1 MTSGV
6 VCVDANLVVLLL
18 SRGTSALRI
27 RELWNQWLELNCTIV
42 APTLIY
48 YELSNA
54 LHRSAVAGQI
64 APEEADQVLAEAMN
78 LSIRV
83 YGDAELHQQAF
94 TLARSL
100 KLSAT
105 YDAHYLALAQRLE
118 CEFWTADK
126 RLFNSVQASLPWI
139 HLVTLSS

>member
-1 MTSGV
+1 M
-6 VCVDANLVVLLL
+6 
-18 SRGTSALRI
+18 RI
-27 RELWNQWLELNCTIV
+27 RELWNQWLELNYTIV

-78 LSIRV
+78 LNIRL
-83 YGDAELHQQAF
+83 YGDAELHQEALS
-94 TLARSL
+94 LARSL
-100 KLSAT
+100 RLSAT

-118 CEFWTADK
+118 CNFWTADR
-126 RLFNSVQASLPWI
+126 RLYNSVQAALPW
-139 HLVTLSS
+139 VNFVFNNS

>member
-1 MTSGV
+1 
-6 VCVDANLVVLLL
+6 VVLLL
-18 SRGTSALRI
+18 SRGTFALRI
-27 RELWNQWLELNCTIV
+27 RELWNQWLELNYTIV

-78 LSIRV
+78 LNIRL
-83 YGDAELHQQAF
+83 YGDAELHQEALS
-94 TLARSL
+94 LARSL
-100 KLSAT
+100 RLSAT

-118 CEFWTADK
+118 CNFWTADR
-126 RLFNSVQASLPWI
+126 RLYNSVQAALPW
-139 HLVTLSS
+139 VNFVFNNS

>member
-1 MTSGV
+1 
-6 VCVDANLVVLLL
+6 
-18 SRGTSALRI
+18 LRI
-27 RELWNQWLELNCTIV
+27 RELWNQWLELNYTIV

-78 LSIRV
+78 LNIRL
-83 YGDAELHQQAF
+83 YGDAELHQEALS
-94 TLARSL
+94 LARSL
-100 KLSAT
+100 RLSAT

-118 CEFWTADK
+118 CNFWTADR
-126 RLFNSVQASLPWI
+126 RLYNSVQAALPW
-139 HLVTLSS
+139 VNFVFNNS

>member
-1 MTSGV
+1 MTSSV

-18 SRGTSALRI
+18 SRGTFALRI
-27 RELWNQWLELNCTIV
+27 RELWNQWLELNYTIV

-78 LSIRV
+78 LNIRL
-83 YGDAELHQQAF
+83 YGDAELHQEALS
-94 TLARSL
+94 LARSL
-100 KLSAT
+100 RLSAS

-118 CEFWTADK
+118 CNFWTADR
-126 RLFNSVQASLPWI
+126 RLYNSVQAALPW
-139 HLVTLSS
+139 VNFVFNNS